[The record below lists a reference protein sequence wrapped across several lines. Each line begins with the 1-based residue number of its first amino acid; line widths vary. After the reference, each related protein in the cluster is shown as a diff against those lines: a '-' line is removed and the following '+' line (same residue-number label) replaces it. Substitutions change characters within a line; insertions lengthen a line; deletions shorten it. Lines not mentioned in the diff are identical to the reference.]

1 MAAPLAPLCITQM
14 CRRGTTDRHD
24 LCTFKFLS
32 ESDVIY
38 GQPHISFK
46 LELRIMAHMSGDR
59 QLCHL
64 LSRNDRDV
72 FKSIAAT
79 WKRKLIDDVTEKER
93 NEAKQICYGML
104 YGIGVKGK
112 LP

>member
-1 MAAPLAPLCITQM
+1 
-14 CRRGTTDRHD
+14 
-24 LCTFKFLS
+24 
-32 ESDVIY
+32 
-38 GQPHISFK
+38 
-46 LELRIMAHMSGDR
+46 MAHMSEDR
-59 QLCHL
+59 QLCQL

-79 WKRKLIDDVTEKER
+79 WKRKHIDDVTEKER

-112 LP
+112 IMALYETKRTTK